1 MCFNLGFYKQ
11 PFFTVSK
18 TSHFYSM
25 VILVFILEDTNGVLI
40 KAGEM
45 RTQEESG
52 VQIVH
57 SVDKLTIVLWYL
69 RSWKEALPAN
79 PNLQFLFCFDAAS
92 SFWSSR
98 SFLKLLFLFFFF
110 FSSIPFSSILSPFS
124 FSFSSISIPF
134 LHLLLSYFSCLNPCP
149 YSSLLIYL
157 FLSWLILFFAGGHF
171 WVFSYF

>member
-69 RSWKEALPAN
+69 CSWKEALPAN

-98 SFLKLLFLFFFF
+98 SFLKLSFLFFFF
-110 FSSIPFSSILSPFS
+110 SSPLSPLVLFYLPSLFPFLLFLFHSCIFYFLISLASILALIHPF
-124 FSFSSISIPF
+124 
-134 LHLLLSYFSCLNPCP
+134 
-149 YSSLLIYL
+149 
-157 FLSWLILFFAGGHF
+157 
-171 WVFSYF
+171 

>member
-1 MCFNLGFYKQ
+1 
-11 PFFTVSK
+11 
-18 TSHFYSM
+18 M

-40 KAGEM
+40 KAGEV

-52 VQIVH
+52 LQIVH
-57 SVDKLTIVLWYL
+57 AVDKLTIVLWYL
-69 RSWKEALPAN
+69 RSRKEALPAN
-79 PNLQFLFCFDAAS
+79 PNLQFLFCFDAVS

-98 SFLKLLFLFFFF
+98 SFLKLSFLFF
-110 FSSIPFSSILSPFS
+110 SSPLSPLVLSPFS

-157 FLSWLILFFAGGHF
+157 FLSWLILFFLGGGHF

>member
-98 SFLKLLFLFFFF
+98 SFLKLSFLFFFF
-110 FSSIPFSSILSPFS
+110 SSPLSPLVLFYLPSLFPFLLFLFHSCIFYFLISLASILALIHPF
-124 FSFSSISIPF
+124 
-134 LHLLLSYFSCLNPCP
+134 
-149 YSSLLIYL
+149 
-157 FLSWLILFFAGGHF
+157 
-171 WVFSYF
+171 